1 MRLKPETPSDAESA
15 ATGSCTRRGRRD
27 WLCSTPDELQDGF
40 PFQTK
45 TRQIKVLLFFFSLHL
60 RRSCKYVCAG

>member
-27 WLCSTPDELQDGF
+27 WSCSTLDEPQDGF

-45 TRQIKVLLFFFSLHL
+45 TVVRLMCFCFFLSTPFQTEL
-60 RRSCKYVCAG
+60 